1 MPNGEA
7 DQFEASP
14 CRAAPKDLPPSP
26 TQHRIRWPD
35 TDTTVRVRDTRPA
48 RTGRPPDTGTP
59 TVRPP
64 SRRSRPHASG
74 PRPGAG
80 RTGPHPP
87 AAARTAAPTGARS
100 RGRRRCHARRAAPPH
115 RGRTARSAD
124 TSAPPTRSPRVG
136 SETRRTPSGKELDGT
151 SVGLAAR
158 GRILPTGYLIR
169 QMQQTHRRRGVGTAL
184 MEEMERWARQQGA
197 TSVSLRTNLRSP
209 LSMPFYEERMGY
221 TRDGAVFRK
230 RLRS

>member
-1 MPNGEA
+1 
-7 DQFEASP
+7 
-14 CRAAPKDLPPSP
+14 
-26 TQHRIRWPD
+26 
-35 TDTTVRVRDTRPA
+35 
-48 RTGRPPDTGTP
+48 
-59 TVRPP
+59 
-64 SRRSRPHASG
+64 
-74 PRPGAG
+74 
-80 RTGPHPP
+80 
-87 AAARTAAPTGARS
+87 
-100 RGRRRCHARRAAPPH
+100 
-115 RGRTARSAD
+115 
-124 TSAPPTRSPRVG
+124 VG

-184 MEEMERWARQQGA
+184 MKEMERWARQQGA